1 MPGLLRF
8 GRRKSSKRAPRV
20 RLNVLRVLQQFE
32 SDCRIALC
40 VVLVETPVSPFFGI
54 TLRTG
59 RKTLT
64 ATSKKS
70 RDHAESIFSKTQTQS
85 MSLNRIISEQDAVSQ
100 AREAKTA
107 RLRELRLEKEA
118 DDMAAAALAA
128 APKRVGKR

>member
-8 GRRKSSKRAPRV
+8 GRRKNSKRAPRV

-40 VVLVETPVSPFFGI
+40 VVLVERPVSLGI

-70 RDHAESIFSKTQTQS
+70 RDLAESIFSKTQTQS

-118 DDMAAAALAA
+118 DELAAAASLAA
-128 APKRVGKR
+128 SPKRAGKR